1 MMANSLKNQAMNA
14 SADLGLGDQLKNQAD
29 DEELQRRKKLVQQ
42 QTALGPATQSL
53 FNMTGGIGG

>member
-1 MMANSLKNQAMNA
+1 MANSLKNQAMNA

-42 QTALGPATQSL
+42 QTALGQGTQEL
-53 FNMTGGIGG
+53 FNLGGING